1 MANSQRALR
10 MMREFGIR
18 LRAAR
23 ISAGYES
30 AEDLAADVGSE
41 PHRYRK
47 YERGEA
53 FPPLDILELLS
64 VQTGKSL
71 DFLIL
76 GKSPKG

>member
-1 MANSQRALR
+1 
-10 MMREFGIR
+10 MREFGKR

-30 AEDLAADVGSE
+30 AEEMAADVGAE

-53 FPPLDILELLS
+53 FPPLDILQLLAE
-64 VQTGKSL
+64 QTDKSL

-76 GKSPKG
+76 GKLPE